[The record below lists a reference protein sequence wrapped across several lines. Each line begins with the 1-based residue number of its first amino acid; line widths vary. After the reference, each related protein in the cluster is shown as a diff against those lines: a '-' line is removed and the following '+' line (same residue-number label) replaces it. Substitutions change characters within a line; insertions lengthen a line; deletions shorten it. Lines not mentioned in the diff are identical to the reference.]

1 MILVILTICLEC
13 LIWKIPLQIPDSPP
27 LTRAL
32 KAKDKISPRLTG
44 TFTPVMGPV
53 KKIFLTNQN
62 SLLNRLD
69 SRLDKILI
77 EWKFMVGSA
86 HVAWVGFHYIDYI
99 DRFIESYI
107 ESFFESFIERII
119 ESSNESLCL
128 AGHM

>member
-1 MILVILTICLEC
+1 
-13 LIWKIPLQIPDSPP
+13 
-27 LTRAL
+27 
-32 KAKDKISPRLTG
+32 
-44 TFTPVMGPV
+44 
-53 KKIFLTNQN
+53 
-62 SLLNRLD
+62 
-69 SRLDKILI
+69 
-77 EWKFMVGSA
+77 MVGSA